1 MTTTSD
7 RAVTGLRHFLTD
19 GGFGAFTTNFQDL
32 GGVCQLLVV
41 IDADTSPH
49 RFRSERWNQTYHRL
63 RLGG

>member
-19 GGFGAFTTNFQDL
+19 GGFGAFTTHFQDL
-32 GGVCQLLVV
+32 GGLCQLLVV

-63 RLGG
+63 GLGG